1 MCYLV
6 ACLIIKQLLSL
17 LLAESLKTA
26 EHVTAGLQ
34 GLSIGE
40 TARLRGIKSTT
51 IMGYLADAIFC
62 GHAYPWP
69 CAGVTQADIAKVMPV
84 LEDLL
89 KAAGALNGRLNL
101 T

>member
-1 MCYLV
+1 M
-6 ACLIIKQLLSL
+6 
-17 LLAESLKTA
+17 
-26 EHVTAGLQ
+26 AGLQ

-51 IMGYLADAIFC
+51 IMGYLANAILC

-69 CAGVTQADIAKVMPV
+69 CAGVTQADIAKATPV

-89 KAAGALNGRLNL
+89 KTAGTLYGSRAQSYLSLIRFCCPLRD
-101 T
+101 